1 MQLPQRGGQIMGWDV
16 TPVGKNITTRKYV
29 EHYIKTS
36 WDGVYETVKI
46 FEGKNQGGQ
55 KAFYVSLKKIEEN
68 KVFACVIL
76 TQRKNGSVAVKVIGE
91 SAGPGQIEAPANF
104 IYLLS
109 PTDSEWAKQ
118 WRADCINHYIATKIL
133 KESA

>member
-1 MQLPQRGGQIMGWDV
+1 MGWDV

-46 FEGKNQGGQ
+46 FEGKNLGGE
-55 KAFYVSLKKIEEN
+55 KAFYVALKKIGES

-76 TQRKNGSVAVKVIGE
+76 TRRKNGSVAVKVVGE
-91 SAGPGQIEAPANF
+91 SAGPGHIEAPANF

-109 PTDSEWAKQ
+109 PTDSVWANE
-118 WRADCINHYIATKIL
+118 WRANCINRYISTKIL
-133 KESA
+133 KEDVA

>member
-1 MQLPQRGGQIMGWDV
+1 MGWDV
-16 TPVGKNITTRKYV
+16 TPVGKNITTRKFV

-46 FEGKNQGGQ
+46 FEGKNIGGQ
-55 KAFYVSLKKIEEN
+55 KAFYVALKKIEEN

-76 TQRKNGSVAVKVIGE
+76 TQRKTGSVAVKVIGE

-109 PTDSEWAKQ
+109 PTDSEWANQ

-133 KESA
+133 KEDVA